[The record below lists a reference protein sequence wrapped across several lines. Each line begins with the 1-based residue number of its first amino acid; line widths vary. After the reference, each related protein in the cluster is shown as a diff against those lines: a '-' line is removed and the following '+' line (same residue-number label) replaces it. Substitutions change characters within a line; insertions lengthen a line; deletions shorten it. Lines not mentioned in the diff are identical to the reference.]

1 VLPVAG
7 TAAAIGLGGCAVGG
21 QKPAVG
27 AHSETQVQQ
36 QVQQFADSLPDG
48 GGKGPKIIKA
58 GSAEDPNVRAAGPVA
73 VAVERRRGAPAEL
86 VPEGVVMRWPAVGV
100 EGGAEASAE
109 LSRLAALAGGG
120 AGMPGAEEAVGG
132 IVGLKAGRAAQAG
145 GGEEVRGVGMEWS
158 RPAGET
164 VGAAAAPAAAAAV
177 EPTYEQALAVVRKR
191 AAGRG
196 IEGAL
201 AMALLDGPQG
211 AADLSGLEATDQ
223 QVVGDLLG
231 ALDKMADIAPGAT
244 LADRAG
250 PLIEAAKKWASTA
263 DLSLPKLV
271 LASRVD
277 SFGVYTKVE
286 PKFEAGRRHSV
297 IIYCEVANFASEKD
311 KDGWYETRL
320 AQQESLITED
330 GLLVWRPSAEEV
342 EDRSLNQRKDFYMVK
357 KLTLPETLAAGHY
370 ILRMS
375 VTDRTSDKRAMVKLP
390 VEITEN

>member
-1 VLPVAG
+1 
-7 TAAAIGLGGCAVGG
+7 
-21 QKPAVG
+21 
-27 AHSETQVQQ
+27 
-36 QVQQFADSLPDG
+36 
-48 GGKGPKIIKA
+48 
-58 GSAEDPNVRAAGPVA
+58 
-73 VAVERRRGAPAEL
+73 
-86 VPEGVVMRWPAVGV
+86 M
-100 EGGAEASAE
+100 
-109 LSRLAALAGGG
+109 
-120 AGMPGAEEAVGG
+120 
-132 IVGLKAGRAAQAG
+132 KAGRAGAAG
-145 GGEEVRGVGMEWS
+145 SADVGGVEWS
-158 RPAGET
+158 RAAGEPKDAA
-164 VGAAAAPAAAAAV
+164 VGAPAVAA
-177 EPTYEQALAVVRKR
+177 EPTLAEALAVVRKH

-211 AADLSGLEATDQ
+211 AADISGLESTDQ
-223 QVVGDLLG
+223 ELVGDLLG
-231 ALDKMADIAPGAT
+231 AFDKMADIAPGAT

-250 PLIEAAKKWASTA
+250 PLIEAAKKWSSTA
-263 DLSLPKLV
+263 DLALPKLV

-277 SFGVYTKVE
+277 SFGVYTAVE
-286 PKFEAGRRHSV
+286 PKFEAGQRHSV

-311 KDGWYETRL
+311 KEGWYETRL

-357 KLTLPETLAAGHY
+357 KLTIPETLAAGHY